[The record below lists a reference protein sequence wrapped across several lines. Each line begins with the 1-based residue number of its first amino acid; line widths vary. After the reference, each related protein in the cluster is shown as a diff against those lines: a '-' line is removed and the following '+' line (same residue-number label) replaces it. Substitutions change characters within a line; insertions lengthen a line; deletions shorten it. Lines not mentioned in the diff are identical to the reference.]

1 MVSVQLFSFYW
12 VDCLLL
18 SELAALIGSKPDSQ
32 PPFVLKFVSVRQPNP
47 LIFLLINY
55 PPTKMPRRVLV
66 VGAGFAGLA
75 AATSLADKGYDVT
88 ILEKND
94 SPGGRAR
101 VFRAEGFTFDMG
113 PSWYWMPDVF
123 ETYFARFGKKP
134 SDYYNLIRLDP
145 SYSVIFGPTESV
157 DLPAGLPNL
166 ERLFEQMEPGSGA
179 RLSEFLKQAAY
190 KYKVGI
196 HNFVW
201 KPSRSVTEFLSLK
214 LLYDVTRLDVF
225 QSFASH
231 ARKFF
236 KNPRLLEI
244 IEFPI
249 LFLGATPENTPAMY
263 SLMNYAEMTMGTWY
277 PMGGMHEIVRAM
289 VSLAEEKGVKI
300 LLNQPVRK
308 VEIADGNAKRVITD
322 EGIYETDIV
331 VAGADYN
338 HVETK
343 LVDNAFRNY
352 DDAYWQKRVMAPS
365 SLLFY
370 LGVNKRVPKLKHH
383 NLFFDE
389 DFKLHAQEIYETPR
403 WPSRPLFYVSAPSV
417 TDPGVAPTGS
427 ENLFILIPVAP
438 DLTDDEATRERY
450 YDIVMDR
457 LESYVG
463 EDIRNYVV
471 YKRSYAHRDFKDDYN
486 AFRGNAYGLANTL
499 KQTAL
504 LKPSL
509 KNKKVSNLFYTG
521 QLTVPGPGVPPSL
534 ISGLVVADEVA
545 KEFA

>member
-1 MVSVQLFSFYW
+1 
-12 VDCLLL
+12 
-18 SELAALIGSKPDSQ
+18 
-32 PPFVLKFVSVRQPNP
+32 
-47 LIFLLINY
+47 
-55 PPTKMPRRVLV
+55 MPQRVLV
-66 VGAGFAGLA
+66 IGAGFAGLA
-75 AATSLADKGYDVT
+75 AATSLAHKGLDVT
-88 ILEKND
+88 ILEKN
-94 SPGGRAR
+94 SIPGGRAR
-101 VFRAEGFTFDMG
+101 VFQAEGFTFDMG

-134 SDYYNLIRLDP
+134 SDYYDLVRLDP
-145 SYSVIFGPTESV
+145 SYKVIFGPDESV
-157 DLPAGLPNL
+157 DLPAGLKNL
-166 ERLFEQMEPGSGA
+166 EKFFESIEPGSGIKL
-179 RLSEFLKQAAY
+179 REFLKQASY
-190 KYKVGI
+190 KYDVGI
-196 HNFVW
+196 NNFVW

-225 QSFASH
+225 QSFATH

-236 KNPRLLEI
+236 KHPRLLQI
-244 IEFPI
+244 VEFPV

-263 SLMNYAEMTMGTWY
+263 SLMNYAEMAMGTWY

-300 LLNQPVRK
+300 LLNQTVQKIEVRNGK
-308 VEIADGNAKRVITD
+308 ATQIITD
-322 EGIYETDIV
+322 QGVLETDIV

-343 LVDNAFRNY
+343 LIATENRNY
-352 DDAYWQKRVMAPS
+352 DDTYWSKRVMAPS

-370 LGVNKRVPKLKHH
+370 LGVNKRIPRLQHH

-403 WPSRPLFYVSAPSV
+403 WPAKPLFYASAPSK
-417 TDPGVAPTGS
+417 TDPGVAPEGC
-427 ENLFILIPVAP
+427 ENLFLLIPVAP
-438 DLTDDEATRERY
+438 GLTDDDTTRERY
-450 YDIVMDR
+450 FDMIMNR
-457 LESYVG
+457 LEAYVG
-463 EDIRNYVV
+463 ENVRDHIVF
-471 YKRSYAHRDFKDDYN
+471 KRSYAHRDFISDYN

-499 KQTAL
+499 TQTAI

-509 KNKKVSNLFYTG
+509 KNKRVNNLFYTG

-545 KEFA
+545 KEFI